1 MERSKNI
8 ITNNIM
14 RSVSKLHL
22 TFLFICFVIQSYG
35 PQSVIVIVVFQA
47 LNLILVAFT
56 TSK

>member
-8 ITNNIM
+8 ITNNLM
-14 RSVSKLHL
+14 PS
-22 TFLFICFVIQSYG
+22 VIQSYG

>member
-14 RSVSKLHL
+14 PSVSKLYL
-22 TFLFICFVIQSYG
+22 TFLLIFFVIQSYG

>member
-14 RSVSKLHL
+14 PSVSKLPL
-22 TFLFICFVIQSYG
+22 TFLLICFAIQSYD
-35 PQSVIVIVVFQA
+35 PQSIIVIVVFQA